1 MDIPVSSV
9 RVLVVDP
16 NGEVQRRL
24 ADVLPR
30 LTGMEVRAVGRAL
43 QVWEALEQ
51 WRPQVVLLETK
62 RPDGRGLALC
72 KEILARAPR
81 VRLLVVTSYLDP
93 WEQLETLLAG
103 AAGYILK
110 EVDADALAETLIR
123 VATSAT
129 DESVEV

>member
-110 EVDADALAETLIR
+110 EVDAEALAETLIR